1 MGRLMKT
8 SRQPATKKRPDIP
21 SSLITSED
29 GKTVTWDR
37 VWYPGL
43 TRRVTRITWKNPR
56 HVPTCGDLVTAMW
69 TRGNYYRITP
79 PVLVEDYVYRTI
91 FGHNIITGKV
101 RDLYDRGKSL
111 TIFGRSL
118 IPRGK
123 DTERILEIGS
133 RTRFIIDYDK
143 GTEHIGED

>member
-1 MGRLMKT
+1 MKMT
-8 SRQPATKKRPDIP
+8 RQQATKKRPDIH

-29 GKTVTWDR
+29 GKTVTWER
-37 VWYPGL
+37 AWYPGL
-43 TRRVTRITWKNPR
+43 TRRVTRITWNNPR
-56 HVPTCGDLVTAMW
+56 HVPTGGDLVTAMW
-69 TRGNYYRITP
+69 TRGNYHRITP
-79 PVLVEDYVYRTI
+79 PVLVEDYTYRTI
-91 FGHNIITGKV
+91 FGNNIITGKV

-143 GTEHIGED
+143 DKDKGKEHIGED